1 MIPTGIAPRAVNSS
15 SATATRAYQGR
26 SIGVVTG
33 WSWAVN
39 ASLRGDWGGMGDDAE
54 DAGAGD
60 ARHGSSVLPA
70 AYWRPSSSPFPEVVA
85 QAMRTPSSPW
95 PSLGLNLPYVE
106 GSMDGATPRWPDI
119 AAMAQ
124 AAEDAGFDAV
134 WVSDHVGFGDPDTGW
149 SGAWESWTLLS
160 ALAVATQRVRLGTY
174 VTAVPYRNPALLA
187 KMAETLDE
195 VSGGRVILALG
206 AGWNEPEFSG
216 LRLPMGAALRPVR
229 GWAADHHVHAPDR
242 ARGPRWSRRL
252 GARGPGPAAGSA
264 PGRPARD
271 GWRCGAADAPP
282 GRRARRR
289 VERRD
294 AHARGSGADAGRARG
309 RLRGRW
315 SRPIDD
321 QALGGGDG
329 GDRGAGRPRRRSR
342 CSRVLGRAAPGLAA
356 EIAAGLRRYRDLG
369 MDHVQVQLRPNRV
382 ESVRAFGPVIE
393 ALRADG

>member
-1 MIPTGIAPRAVNSS
+1 
-15 SATATRAYQGR
+15 
-26 SIGVVTG
+26 
-33 WSWAVN
+33 
-39 ASLRGDWGGMGDDAE
+39 
-54 DAGAGD
+54 
-60 ARHGSSVLPA
+60 
-70 AYWRPSSSPFPEVVA
+70 
-85 QAMRTPSSPW
+85 MRTPSSPW

-106 GSMDGATPRWPDI
+106 NSMDGATPRWPDI
-119 AAMAQ
+119 AAMAR

-206 AGWNEPEFSG
+206 AGWNEPEFSAYGFPWERRFDRFEDG
-216 LRLPMGAALRPVR
+216 LRIVTSMLRTGR
-229 GWAADHHVHAPDR
+229 ADHDGRVDSARGALVRP
-242 ARGPRWSRRL
+242 RGPR
-252 GARGPGPAAGSA
+252 P
-264 PGRPARD
+264 D
-271 GWRCGAADAPP
+271 GLPVMVGAAAPRMLRLAAELADEWNAGMRTPAGLAPMLAALGDACEDV
-282 GRRARRR
+282 GRDPSTIRRSAEAM
-289 VERRD
+289 VEIGAPAGPD
-294 AHARGSGADAGRARG
+294 DDLDARGSWDEP
-309 RLRGRW
+309 LRG
-315 SRPIDD
+315 SS
-321 QALGGGDG
+321 L
-329 GDRGAGRPRRRSR
+329 
-342 CSRVLGRAAPGLAA
+342 